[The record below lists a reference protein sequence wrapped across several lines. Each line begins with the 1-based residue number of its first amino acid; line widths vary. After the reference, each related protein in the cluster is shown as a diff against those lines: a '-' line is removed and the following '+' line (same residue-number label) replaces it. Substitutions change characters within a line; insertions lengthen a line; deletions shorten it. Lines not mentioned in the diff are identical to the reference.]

1 MTTSTNTTVNGLSN
15 SLTQYPTAAAK
26 KNSDVDKNDFIKML
40 VTQLK
45 NQDPLDPMSNDRFA
59 VDLATFSQLEQLI
72 SINGKMSGA
81 TSADATSMA
90 SFLGTDVKLNSQT
103 VHVKD
108 GEGGSVTFR
117 LDQAAVD
124 TEIQLLDQSGGVVA
138 LMEAGA
144 LPSGDQT
151 VALNGIAASDGD
163 YTVKV
168 TAHTPSGGTMTPD
181 AFVAGTVVG
190 YRPGD
195 TPTLIIG
202 GNEYPLSDVV
212 EVRAAKTTAGAQ

>member
-1 MTTSTNTTVNGLSN
+1 MATSTNTTVNGLSN
-15 SLTQYPTAAAK
+15 SLTQYPTTAAK

-59 VDLATFSQLEQLI
+59 VDLATFSQLEQLV
-72 SINGKMSGA
+72 SINSKMGSSKGG
-81 TSADATSMA
+81 DATSMA

-108 GEGGSVTFR
+108 GDGGSVTFK
-117 LDQAAVD
+117 LDQMAAD
-124 TEIQLLDQSGGVVA
+124 SEIQLLDQSGGVVA
-138 LMEAGA
+138 SMDAGA
-144 LPSGDQT
+144 LLAGDQT
-151 VALNGIAASDGD
+151 VALKGIAASDGD

-195 TPTLIIG
+195 TPMLIIG
-202 GNEYPLSDVV
+202 DNEYPLSDVV
-212 EVRAAKTTAGAQ
+212 EVRAAKTTAVAQ